1 MADTTDYRNT
11 LNLPNTSFPMRA
23 NLPQREP
30 EQVKAWEKAN
40 LYHTVRKARDGR
52 DTFYLHDGPPY
63 ANGNIH
69 IGHAL
74 NKILKDLVVKSKL
87 LLGMNVHY
95 RPGWDCHGLPIE
107 NAVVQN
113 LTDEERDTLPAEEVR
128 RRCRNFALKFVDKH
142 RKSFKR
148 LGVMGEWERPYLTL
162 KPEFEGEELRQFAHL
177 VRKGYVYQGLKPV
190 HWCPVFKTAL
200 AEAELEYE
208 DHTSPSV
215 FVRFPF
221 SDESTAALREANS
234 ELGDKPINAVI
245 WTTTPW
251 TLPANRAVCLHPNFI
266 YTFVDCGDEYVLL
279 ANDLVSAFFE
289 KTPLKSNGVVG
300 NFTGKE
306 LEAIALKMKPPFSD
320 EPVPMIC
327 GMHVTLEQGTGAV
340 HTAPGHGH
348 EDYLIGLE
356 YKLQVFSPVDES
368 GCFSDKSPILPGVFV
383 EKANP
388 QIVEMLREAGLLI
401 FHEDY
406 HHSYPYCWRSKR
418 PIIFRATR
426 QWFVSLET
434 DNLRQR
440 LLEAIDSKVQWVPNW
455 GLSRI
460 RGMVENRQEWC
471 ISRQRAWGCP
481 IPAFYIDGSENAI
494 IDAEFIDDVSTI
506 VQTEGTDYWFR
517 AMNSIDELKRI
528 KRLQELLPDGKTI
541 EDVTLETDILDVWFD
556 SGVTHH
562 SVMAQ
567 EEGVFP
573 VDLYLEGS
581 DQHRGWFQ
589 SSLVTAVGVGHEPPY
604 KTVLT
609 HGFTVDEKGRK
620 LSKSLGNYVELDA
633 LLKETGADIIRL
645 WVASEDFRN
654 DVSFSNEIL
663 KRINESYRRI
673 RNTFRFILGNLDG
686 YSSSDAVVEEE
697 RHQIDRW
704 ALQRWREVKQRILT
718 AYSKYDFHRI
728 IYDVNN
734 FCSIDLSSQYLDIIK
749 DRLYVS
755 GKLSKDRLSAQTTLA
770 EIIVEMTLC
779 TAPVLSFTCEETWG
793 YLKELGLVEGD
804 SVFMGDLPN
813 DERQIDETISTHW
826 QRVFQLRAE
835 AVKVIEHARKQD
847 IIGHSLDCQ
856 VRFETEDADWSRTI
870 ETASNT
876 QLGDD
881 LASIL
886 IVSHVSSGNVEGMPI
901 VEPAEELPI
910 KIGVDK
916 APGGKCPRC
925 WHYDEAVTEDG
936 DTVCHRCQAVLDKN
950 Q

>member
-1 MADTTDYRNT
+1 MDYRNT

-30 EQVKAWEKAN
+30 EQLKSWDKAD
-40 LYHTVRKARDGR
+40 LYHTIRKTRSDQ

-69 IGHAL
+69 LGTAL

-128 RRCRNFALKFVDKH
+128 RRCRNYALKFVEKH

-148 LGVMGEWERPYLTL
+148 LGVIGEWERPYLTL
-162 KPEFEGEELRQFAHL
+162 KPEFEGEELRQFSHL

-221 SDESTAALREANS
+221 TQDSTAALRKQCHGLAE
-234 ELGDKPINAVI
+234 KPINAVI

-266 YTFVDCGDEYVLL
+266 YSFVDCGDEYVLL
-279 ANDLVSAFFE
+279 AKDLVSAFFE
-289 KTPLKSNGVVG
+289 KTPLESSVDPIGE
-300 NFTGKE
+300 FTGKE
-306 LEAIALKMKPPFSD
+306 LESAGLKMKPPFSD

-348 EDYLIGLE
+348 EDYMIGLE
-356 YKLQVFSPVDES
+356 YKLEVFSPVDES
-368 GCFSDKSPILPGVFV
+368 GCFSNQSPILPGVFV

-388 QIVEMLREAGLLI
+388 QIVEMLRENGLLI
-401 FHEDY
+401 HHEAY
-406 HHSYPYCWRSKR
+406 QHSYPYCWRSKR

-440 LLEAIDSKVQWVPNW
+440 LLEAIDNKVQWIPKW
-455 GLSRI
+455 GLARI

-481 IPAFYIDGSENAI
+481 IPAFYIAGSEEAI
-494 IDAEFIDDVSTI
+494 LDADFIDEVSAI
-506 VQTEGTDYWFR
+506 VQTEGTDFWFR
-517 AMNSIDELKRI
+517 AMNSTDELKRI
-528 KRLQELLPDGKTI
+528 KRLQELLPEGKTI
-541 EDVTLETDILDVWFD
+541 DDVKLETDILDVWFD

-567 EEGVFP
+567 DEGVFP

-589 SSLVTAVGVGHEPPY
+589 SSLVTAVGAGHKPPY

-609 HGFTVDEKGRK
+609 HGFTVDENGRK
-620 LSKSLGNYVELDA
+620 LSKSLGNYVDLDE

-654 DVSFSNEIL
+654 DVSFSKEIL

-673 RNTFRFILGNLDG
+673 RNTLRFILGNLDG
-686 YSSSDAVVEEE
+686 YKPAYAVAEEE
-697 RHQIDRW
+697 RHGIDRW
-704 ALQRWREVKQRILT
+704 ALQRWRECKGRIL
-718 AYSKYDFHRI
+718 ASYRAYDFHRI
-728 IYDVNN
+728 IYDLNN

-755 GKLSKDRLSAQTTLA
+755 GKTSKDRLSAQTTLA

-793 YLKELGLVEGD
+793 YLRELGLVSEE
-804 SVFMGDLPN
+804 SVFMRDAKQ
-813 DERQIDETISTHW
+813 DKTTRDSAIIEHW
-826 QRVFQLRAE
+826 NRVFKLRAE
-835 AVKVIEHARKQD
+835 AVKVIELARKKD

-856 VRFETEDADWSRTI
+856 VRFETSDPEWKRTI
-870 ETASNT
+870 ESAASART
-876 QLGDD
+876 GDD

-886 IVSHVSSGNVEGMPI
+886 IVSHVEAGAVDGMPI
-901 VEPAEELPI
+901 VEQAEEFPI
-910 KIGVDK
+910 RIGVGK
-916 APGGKCPRC
+916 APGHKCPRC
-925 WHYDEAVTEDG
+925 WHYDETVNEDASN
-936 DTVCHRCQAVLDKN
+936 VCPRCQAVLDAKD
-950 Q
+950 

>member
-1 MADTTDYRNT
+1 MDYRNT
-11 LNLPNTSFPMRA
+11 LNLPKTEYPMRA

-30 EQVKAWEKAN
+30 EQVKSWEKVD
-40 LYHTVRKARDGR
+40 LYHSIRKAHEGQE
-52 DTFYLHDGPPY
+52 TFYLHDGPPY

-69 IGHAL
+69 LGTAL

-87 LLGMNVHY
+87 LLGMNIHY

-113 LTDEERDTLPAEEVR
+113 LTDEERDTLPAEEIR
-128 RRCRNFALKFVDKH
+128 RRCRNYALKFVDKH

-148 LGVMGEWERPYLTL
+148 LGVTGEWERPYLTL

-221 SDESTAALREANS
+221 TEESTAALRKKCPPLA
-234 ELGDKPINAVI
+234 DKTINAVI

-266 YTFVDCGDEYVLL
+266 YTFVDCGDEFVLL
-279 ANDLVSAFFE
+279 AKDLVAAFLE
-289 KTPLKSNGVVG
+289 KTPLESQAEPIGD
-300 NFTGKE
+300 FTGKE
-306 LEAIALKMKPPFSD
+306 LEGLGLSMKPPFSD

-327 GMHVTLEQGTGAV
+327 GLHVTLEQGTGAV

-348 EDYLIGLE
+348 EDYMIGLE
-356 YKLQVFSPVDES
+356 YKLQVFSPVDAS
-368 GCFSDKSPILPGVFV
+368 GCFSSQSPILQGVFV

-388 QIVEMLREAGLLI
+388 QIVEMLRESGLLI
-401 FHEDY
+401 HHEAY
-406 HHSYPYCWRSKR
+406 QHSYPYCWRSKK

-440 LLEAIDSKVQWVPNW
+440 LLEAIDNKVNWVPSW
-455 GLSRI
+455 GHSRI

-471 ISRQRAWGCP
+471 ISRQRSWGCP
-481 IPAFYIDGSENAI
+481 IPAVYIGDSEEAI
-494 IDAEFIDDVSTI
+494 LDADFIEEVSQI
-506 VQTEGTDYWFR
+506 VQTEGTDFWFR
-517 AMNSIDELKRI
+517 AMNSTDELKRI
-528 KRLQELLPDGKTI
+528 KRLQELLPEGKTLD
-541 EDVTLETDILDVWFD
+541 DVRLETDILDVWFD

-567 EEGVFP
+567 DEGVFP

-589 SSLVTAVGVGHEPPY
+589 SSLVTAVGAGHEPPY

-609 HGFTVDEKGRK
+609 HGFTIDEKGHK

-654 DVSFSNEIL
+654 DVSFSKEIL

-673 RNTFRFILGNLDG
+673 RNTIRFILGNLDG
-686 YSSSDAVVEEE
+686 YDPTIAVAEAD
-697 RHQIDRW
+697 RHELDLW
-704 ALQRWREVKQRILT
+704 ALKRWRECKARILT
-718 AYSKYDFHRI
+718 AYEKYDFHRI
-728 IYDVNN
+728 VYDLNN

-755 GKLSKDRLSAQTTLA
+755 GESSKERLSAQATLA
-770 EIIVEMTLC
+770 EILVELTLC
-779 TAPVLSFTCEETWG
+779 TAPILSFTCEETWG
-793 YLKELGLVEGD
+793 YLKNLGLVKEDHVFFGSANKNEADGD
-804 SVFMGDLPN
+804 AARI
-813 DERQIDETISTHW
+813 ERWERI
-826 QRVFQLRAE
+826 FKLRAE
-835 AVKVIEHARKQD
+835 AVGVIEHARKKD
-847 IIGHSLDCQ
+847 IIGHSLDCM
-856 VRFETEDADWSRTI
+856 VRFETDDPEWKQAI
-870 ETASNT
+870 EAAIQAQT
-876 QLGDD
+876 GDD

-886 IVSHVSSGNVEGMPI
+886 IVSRTETGPVDGMPI
-901 VEPAEELPI
+901 VEQAEELPI
-910 KIGVDK
+910 RIGVDK
-916 APGGKCPRC
+916 APGNKCPRC
-925 WHYDEAVTEDG
+925 WHYDEIVKEDG
-936 DTVCHRCQAVLDKN
+936 SNVCARCQSVLDEN
-950 Q
+950 N

>member
-1 MADTTDYRNT
+1 MDYRNT

-30 EQVKAWEKAN
+30 EQVKSWEKAD
-40 LYHTVRKARDGR
+40 LYHSVRKARDGKE
-52 DTFYLHDGPPY
+52 TFYLHDGPPY

-69 IGHAL
+69 MGTAL

-87 LLGMNVHY
+87 LLGMNVHF

-113 LTDEERDTLPAEEVR
+113 LTDEERETLPAEEIR
-128 RRCRNFALKFVDKH
+128 RRCRNYALKFVDKH

-162 KPEFEGEELRQFAHL
+162 KPEFEGEELRQFSHL

-221 SDESTAALREANS
+221 TQESTAALRDTCSA
-234 ELGDKPINAVI
+234 LGDKSINAVI

-251 TLPANRAVCLHPNFI
+251 TLPANRAVCLHPNFL
-266 YTFVDCGDEYVLL
+266 YTFVDCGGEYLL
-279 ANDLVSAFFE
+279 IAKDLVETFLE
-289 KTPLKSNGVVG
+289 KTSLESKAEAIGDFKGSD
-300 NFTGKE
+300 
-306 LEAIALKMKPPFSD
+306 LEALGLKMKPPFSD

-348 EDYLIGLE
+348 EDYMIGLE
-356 YKLQVFSPVDES
+356 YKLQVFSPVDDS
-368 GCFSDKSPILPGVFV
+368 GCFSDESPILQGVFV

-388 QIVEMLREAGLLI
+388 QIVEMLRERSLLI
-401 FHEDY
+401 HHEAY
-406 HHSYPYCWRSKR
+406 KHSYPYCWRSKK

-440 LLEAIDSKVQWVPNW
+440 LLDAIDTKVQWIPNW

-471 ISRQRAWGCP
+471 ISRQRSWGCP
-481 IPAFYIDGSENAI
+481 IPAFYIGDSDEAI
-494 IDAEFIDDVSTI
+494 LDADFIDEVSQI
-506 VQTEGTDYWFR
+506 VQTEGTDFWFR
-517 AMNSIDELKRI
+517 AKNSTDELKRI
-528 KRLQELLPDGKTI
+528 KRLQELLPEGKTLD
-541 EDVTLETDILDVWFD
+541 DVRLETDILDVWFD
-556 SGVTHH
+556 SGVSHH

-589 SSLVTAVGVGHEPPY
+589 SSLVTSIGAGHEPPY

-609 HGFTVDEKGRK
+609 HGFTVDENGRK

-654 DVSFSNEIL
+654 DVSFSKEIL
-663 KRINESYRRI
+663 KRTNESYRRL
-673 RNTFRFILGNLDG
+673 RNTVRFILGNLDG
-686 YSSSDAVVEEE
+686 YDPASAIAENE
-697 RHQIDRW
+697 RHELDRW
-704 ALQRWREVKQRILT
+704 ALQRWRECKARILA
-718 AYSKYDFHRI
+718 AYQKYDFHRI
-728 IYDVNN
+728 VYDLNN

-755 GKLSKDRLSAQTTLA
+755 GDASKERLSAQTTLA
-770 EIIVEMTLC
+770 EIIVELTLC
-779 TAPVLSFTCEETWG
+779 TAPILSFTCEETWG
-793 YLKELGLVEGD
+793 YLKELGLVNEE
-804 SVFMGDLPN
+804 SVFFGEVKKSEADS
-813 DERQIDETISTHW
+813 DAARIERWSRI
-826 QRVFQLRAE
+826 FKLRAE
-835 AVKVIEHARKQD
+835 AVRVIEHARKKD
-847 IIGHSLDCQ
+847 IIGHSLDCM
-856 VRFETEDADWSRTI
+856 VRFETSDEEWKQAI
-870 ETASNT
+870 EAAV
-876 QLGDD
+876 QAQAGDE
-881 LASIL
+881 LASVL
-886 IVSHVSSGNVEGMPI
+886 IVSCVETGAVEGMPI
-901 VEPAEELPI
+901 VEQAEELPI
-910 KIGVDK
+910 RIGVDK
-916 APGGKCPRC
+916 APGHKCPRC
-925 WHYDEAVTEDG
+925 WHYDKIVTEDG
-936 DTVCHRCQAVLDKN
+936 INVCARCQVVLDKSK
-950 Q
+950 